1 MTYPI
6 GTRLLLRTPIHWK
19 KPAWYTVTTEPNQW
33 GIYLLQA
40 DSGAVTGL
48 REREIKQ
55 YEDAAKCKI

>member
-1 MTYPI
+1 MTYEI
-6 GTRLLLRTPIHWK
+6 KQRLLLRTPLHFK
-19 KPAWYTVTTEPNQW
+19 KPAWYEVKTEANRW

-48 REREIKQ
+48 RAEEIKQ